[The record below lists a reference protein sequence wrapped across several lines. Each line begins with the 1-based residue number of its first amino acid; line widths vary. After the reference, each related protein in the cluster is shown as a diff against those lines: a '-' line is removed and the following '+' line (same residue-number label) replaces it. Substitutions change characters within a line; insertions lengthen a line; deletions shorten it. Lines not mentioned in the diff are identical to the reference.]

1 MLASPQERQY
11 NAERCS
17 NGVRFTAEIIPV
29 NLIQIML
36 AEEFEAWRAF
46 LRPHPLA
53 LTTRDVP
60 SMSSP
65 LPMAPQDPQECH

>member
-1 MLASPQERQY
+1 MLASPKEGQY
-11 NAERCS
+11 NAVRCS

-53 LTTRDVP
+53 LTTREVP
-60 SMSSP
+60 LMSRP
-65 LPMAPQDPQECH
+65 LPMAPQYSQECH